1 MNYYVIEKY
10 DLGFTTS
17 TIVFRGP
24 SIKMTLIAEILI
36 LAGQRSIKKL
46 RITYVTS
53 LSAQGTFMKCHV
65 MSAVCLSFLSNAKLC
80 SSK

>member
-1 MNYYVIEKY
+1 MYIGHTTYMNYYVIEKY

-36 LAGQRSIKKL
+36 LAGQRSIKN
-46 RITYVTS
+46 S
-53 LSAQGTFMKCHV
+53 E
-65 MSAVCLSFLSNAKLC
+65 
-80 SSK
+80 